1 MKHNKQEIR
10 YLKILHKNAFMNW
23 LQRKDVR
30 FFIHFKLNHNLV
42 LLYKD
47 YYEGVP
53 EAEIPLVE
61 ALYKMSP

>member
-1 MKHNKQEIR
+1 MAAEEG
-10 YLKILHKNAFMNW
+10 L
-23 LQRKDVR
+23 
-30 FFIHFKLNHNLV
+30 

-47 YYEGVP
+47 YYEDVP

>member
-1 MKHNKQEIR
+1 MAAEEGR
-10 YLKILHKNAFMNW
+10 MLFLY
-23 LQRKDVR
+23 
-30 FFIHFKLNHNLV
+30 FFPTIINLV

-47 YYEGVP
+47 YYEDVP